1 MWVSVNS
8 SKQLPIDFCKSIL
21 DKYKVATTHCT
32 VICDQGELATSM
44 EFNKMLVDLDFTLEV
59 AGSGKTQ
66 NKMEQLRDPITH
78 QLIWFIVVDEVI
90 ENAKINTN
98 SINNKKGEKEKQV
111 LTYAKIVKI
120 GNRRKTNNN
129 Q

>member
-1 MWVSVNS
+1 MNANSGHVKSHGLSIINRRTRYMWVSVNS

-66 NKMEQLRDPITH
+66 NKME
-78 QLIWFIVVDEVI
+78 
-90 ENAKINTN
+90 
-98 SINNKKGEKEKQV
+98 
-111 LTYAKIVKI
+111 
-120 GNRRKTNNN
+120 
-129 Q
+129 